1 MISHFPVS
9 PPENLPSSQ
18 LSPLPF
24 ASMKVFLH
32 QVTQSRT
39 TPVASPYAGS
49 SIIQG
54 PRYSPPI
61 EAR

>member
-24 ASMKVFLH
+24 ASMRVFLH
-32 QVTQSRT
+32 PFS
-39 TPVASPYAGS
+39 
-49 SIIQG
+49 
-54 PRYSPPI
+54 YSCL
-61 EAR
+61 